1 LKQNI
6 FKRIGGFLLALAL
19 LVGLL
24 PGILPPVRAATP
36 AWTHMSDVEAAAGMA
51 SYDAATGKMTLKNDA
66 GWSAR
71 MQYTGLADAAGK
83 DWTIEFDMVT
93 AGGAI
98 GVYQYDASGAMYGA
112 YLDTNAGQL
121 DSVRFDDWATNRDG
135 FYFYEGKAAEAAAA
149 GWTAA
154 DKTNSHIRVDFVR
167 GPSGTMAGGTV
178 NYYKKN
184 LTTGQYLKLGTL
196 KVSSELKDNTSM
208 PNIFGIHLV
217 LGEATISNVTFSE
230 YTPINWTHM
239 SSTEATANKVSY
251 DSAADKITFKNDPG
265 WSARMQYIGMPDVAG
280 KDWTI
285 EFDMSVDGGAL
296 GIYQYE
302 ASGALYGAY
311 LDTNAAKLDAVQFSN
326 WTTQLDGFYFYGDKN
341 PPVQANN
348 WTPATDKPA
357 SHIRADFIRGEGG
370 TMAGGTVTYYKRIA
384 ENQYLEIGKLDVPA
398 NLIDNADQPNFFGI
412 HLVLGNGSVSK
423 FKITEFTAAPDVPKN
438 PDWTYMSPDE
448 KNMGKVSYDPVK
460 DELSFLVND
469 GWAARMQY
477 TGLKDIAG
485 KDWTIEFGLSVDGGA
500 IGVYQYDATGALYG
514 AYLDTNAAAMDSV
527 RFSNWTTCQDGFYFY
542 EGKTAEAGAFNWDPN
557 TDKPASQ
564 IRVDFVRGEG
574 GTMAGGTVTYYKK
587 NAEGKYVKIGQLL
600 VPEDIADNAASPNYF
615 GIHLVLGN
623 GKVTNPTITEYVPLP
638 EEEPMSTKWL
648 YVSNYEQNQAKAS
661 YNEEKDTLTF
671 RQDDGWNARMLYN
684 AAPLPTAKEYAVEF
698 DMNITGGAVGV
709 FAYEPGGILY
719 GVYLDTG
726 AGTLDAV
733 RFKNGDTCLDDF
745 YFRESTTEGAKTHTI
760 VPVENWSA
768 SYLKNTRIRVEITAK
783 TVTYYRKDAKKDL
796 YYLLGSV
803 QLPSDLKKEHAD
815 QPIYLGAQ
823 LWLGEGTISN
833 FTVAERKA
841 INVYKAPTWV
851 HLSEVEQKKGEAKYN
866 ASTGTITFSG
876 KCEEW
881 ASRMINTEIKDL
893 SGKSF
898 AVEFHANLG
907 TKGAIGITPY
917 YDDAQHFYSVY
928 YDIAGSMLDG
938 VGLNGV
944 DSKGK
949 LVVLDDFAYINDKIY
964 PHFPMLAKSPSG
976 GQGVTFRVECFLG
989 KNGTMAGGKVHF
1001 YFKKDGFTEW
1011 TRMGVITM
1019 PATIQDD
1026 PNLPNRLVIHSR
1038 LANGTV
1044 SNIKVTSGIKEPVL
1058 PYATTESKI
1067 WGYVSDHEKLIG
1079 AASFDDATGMMTI
1092 ANDGGWAS
1100 RMVYLAVPDVSGK
1113 AFAMEFNAAWAA
1125 GGALGVVPFYEDAD
1139 NFYGV
1144 FLDRGARLLDGA
1156 GYSGG
1161 KIIDEFSYIDTSL
1174 YPTNALQTYP
1184 VINWVRYRFEFFP
1197 GPDGAATSG
1206 TCKLFYKTMTEGEV
1220 RDESWRL
1227 IGEFTL
1233 PENVVD
1239 SPDKAN
1245 KIMIAARLMSAT
1257 LSDISYTEIDP
1268 DTVTPYYN
1276 GPEDFGFEDGYAEDN
1291 YVPTPVKEERIVPWW
1306 SIAMIAAGGVLLVG
1320 TAAVM
1325 IVAPKKKKNRNTP

>member
-1 LKQNI
+1 MKQNI

-71 MQYTGLADAAGK
+71 MQYTGIADASGK

-112 YLDTNAGQL
+112 YLDTNASAL
-121 DSVRFDDWATNRDG
+121 DSVRFDDWTTSKDG
-135 FYFYEGKAAEAAAA
+135 FYFYEGKTAEAAAPNWKA
-149 GWTAA
+149 T
-154 DKTNSHIRVDFVR
+154 DKTSSHIRVDFVR
-167 GPSGTMAGGTV
+167 GAGGTMAGGTV
-178 NYYKKN
+178 TYYKKN
-184 LTTGQYLKLGTL
+184 LTTGQYAKLGTL
-196 KVSSELKDNTSM
+196 IVSSELKDDAAA
-208 PNIFGIHLV
+208 PNMFGIHLV
-217 LGEATISNVTFSE
+217 LGEATISNVTFAD
-230 YTPINWTHM
+230 YKPINWIHM
-239 SSTEATANKVSY
+239 NDTEMNNNLAIY
-251 DSAADKITFKNDPG
+251 DPNLGQITFKNNPG
-265 WSARMQYIGMPDVAG
+265 WANRMQYIGLNDAAG

-285 EFDMSVDGGAL
+285 EFDMSVDGGAF

-326 WTTQLDGFYFYGDKN
+326 WTTQQDGFYFYGDPN
-341 PPVQANN
+341 PPVNANN
-348 WTPATDKPA
+348 WTPITDRPA
-357 SHIRADFIRGEGG
+357 SHIRADFIRGPGG
-370 TMAGGTVTYYKRIA
+370 TMAGGKVIYYKRIA
-384 ENQYLEIGKLDVPA
+384 ENQYVEIGKLDVPT
-398 NLIDNADQPNFFGI
+398 NLIDNADQPNFFGM
-412 HLVLGNGSVSK
+412 HLVLGNGKVSNIS
-423 FKITEFTAAPDVPKN
+423 ITEFTAAPEVPKN

-477 TGLKDIAG
+477 VGLNDIAG

-514 AYLDTNAAAMDSV
+514 AYLDTNASAVDSV

-542 EGKTAEAGAFNWDPN
+542 EGKPAEGGVLNWDPN

-587 NAEGKYVKIGQLL
+587 NGAGKYVKLGTLN
-600 VPEDIADNAASPNYF
+600 VPENIADSPTSPNYF

-623 GKVTNPTITEYVPLP
+623 GKVTNPTIKEYVPLP
-638 EEEPMSTKWL
+638 AEEPMSTKWL

-661 YNEEKDTLTF
+661 YNEPKDTLTF

-684 AAPLPTAKEYAVEF
+684 GSALPNSKDIAIEF
-698 DMNITGGAVGV
+698 DMNITGGAIGA
-709 FAYEPGGILY
+709 FAYEPGGMMY
-719 GVYLDTG
+719 GVFLDTG

-733 RFKNGDTCLDDF
+733 RFTKGDTCLDDF
-745 YFRESTTEGAKTHTI
+745 YFRESTTKGATTHTI
-760 VPVENWSA
+760 VPVENWGS
-768 SYLKNTRIRVEITAK
+768 SYLKNTRIRVELSGDTI
-783 TVTYYRKDAKKDL
+783 TYYRKDAKKDL
-796 YYLLGSV
+796 YYRLGSV
-803 QLPSDLKKEHAD
+803 KLPSDLKKEHAD
-815 QPIYLGAQ
+815 QPLGLGVQ

-833 FTVAERKA
+833 FTIGARKN
-841 INVYKAPTWV
+841 INVYKDPTWV
-851 HLSEVEQKKGEAKYN
+851 HLSEYEQKKGEAKYN

-881 ASRMINTEIKDL
+881 NSRMINTEIKDL

-907 TKGAIGITPY
+907 TKGAIGITPF
-917 YDDAQHFYSVY
+917 YDDAEHFYSVY

-938 VGLNGV
+938 VGLNGK

-1001 YFKKDGFTEW
+1001 YFKKDGFTQW

-1019 PATIQDD
+1019 PTTIQDNPD
-1026 PNLPNRLVIHSR
+1026 MPNRLMIHSR
-1038 LANGTV
+1038 LANGNV
-1044 SNIKVTSGIKEPVL
+1044 SNIKVTTGIKEPVL
-1058 PYATTESKI
+1058 PYAATESKI

-1079 AASFDDATGMMTI
+1079 AASFDDATGVMTM
-1092 ANDGGWAS
+1092 ANDSGWAS
-1100 RMVYLAVPDVSGK
+1100 RMIYLPVADVSGK
-1113 AFAMEFNAAWAA
+1113 AFAMEFNAAWGV
-1125 GGALGVVPFYEDAD
+1125 GGALGVVPFYEDAN
-1139 NFYGV
+1139 NFYGI
-1144 FLDRGARLLDGA
+1144 FLDRGARTLDGA

-1161 KIIDEFSYIDTSL
+1161 KIIDEFNYIDASL
-1174 YPTNALQTYP
+1174 YSSVTPQTYP
-1184 VINWVRYRFEFFP
+1184 VITTVHYRYEFFP
-1197 GPDGAATSG
+1197 GPDGTAAGG

-1220 RDESWRL
+1220 RDENWRL

-1233 PENVVD
+1233 PDTLVD

-1245 KIMIAARLMSAT
+1245 RIMIAARLMSAT
-1257 LSDISYTEIDP
+1257 LSDISYTEISP
-1268 DTVTPYYN
+1268 DLVTYYDN
-1276 GPEDFGFEDGYAEDN
+1276 GPEDFGFEDGYPVDD
-1291 YVPTPVKEERIVPWW
+1291 YVPVPVEEKPFAPWW
-1306 SIAMIAAGGVLLVG
+1306 SIAMVAAGGIALIAL
-1320 TAAVM
+1320 AVAM
-1325 IVAPKKKKNRNTP
+1325 ILKKKKVK